1 MRTSERFCSDSHE
14 ICTVLWERKIITC
27 LRAGSA
33 CANPRAAPTR
43 LVRARLDRRSARPS
57 SGRLEPKH
65 YRAQTREPPGLRDAA
80 EAGEEA
86 ARRRARVLRPVPPP
100 PRPGPAPPLRQQ
112 APGQTRRHAHPLP
125 VQAIRPPPR
134 PSPGL
139 PLFPAAAAPPLVSIL
154 LHRPRRPLRLVLA
167 TYSSSPYT

>member
-65 YRAQTREPPGLRDAA
+65 SRAQTREPPGLRDAA

-86 ARRRARVLRPVPPP
+86 ARRRARVLRAVPPP

-112 APGQTRRHAHPLP
+112 ADQPCCLSF
-125 VQAIRPPPR
+125 
-134 PSPGL
+134 PSIETSQQLLIAQFNVASNQCDDICGV
-139 PLFPAAAAPPLVSIL
+139 APQW
-154 LHRPRRPLRLVLA
+154 HD
-167 TYSSSPYT
+167 